1 MKKKLQFEVYGYNDI
16 EIERRALKVVSEYLN
31 SDIDKVQELC
41 DIEVE
46 VSAKSQMTEVDGE
59 LEPAPA
65 FLGKVFVRVK

>member
-31 SDIDKVQELC
+31 SDIDKVKELC